1 MFLLNFTFCFPERN
15 MADSEPFDDDLDLDQ
30 SAWINRI
37 KTAHMQDGFR
47 SGQDGGQEVT
57 LQRGFDCGYEMAFQM
72 SYRSS
77 YLRGLLTSVLGRH
90 LTLKYLK
97 PKSDPTN
104 STPSELPNELV
115 TRLEACIVKLTEF
128 DANFKAHPW
137 KEILA
142 QSAAKEAKS
151 SDVIMNGDVPL
162 ESMAETCLNEVRVR
176 VTGAFESF
184 TTRLDE
190 IEGEVTSLCEQAY
203 CSPDL
208 CQAARVHTEPTT
220 PI

>member
-1 MFLLNFTFCFPERN
+1 

-104 STPSELPNELV
+104 SAPPELPNELV
-115 TRLEACIVKLTEF
+115 TQLEACIVKLTEF
-128 DANFKAHPW
+128 DADFKAHPW

-151 SDVIMNGDVPL
+151 GDVMMNRDVAL

-176 VTGAFESF
+176 VAGAFASF
-184 TTRLDE
+184 TRRLDE
-190 IEGEVTSLCEQAY
+190 IEAEVTSLCEQAHF
-203 CSPDL
+203 SPDL
-208 CQAARVHTEPTT
+208 CQASCVYTEPTK
-220 PI
+220 PM